1 MPGDAAPFCPRG
13 RDVSARCRAVEQL
26 DQVAVWLH
34 SASSWKKAS
43 NTPER
48 LSRQNR
54 FQMLFQLPNSAGN
67 ARHVMLC
74 TVK

>member
-1 MPGDAAPFCPRG
+1 VG
-13 RDVSARCRAVEQL
+13 ARCRAVEEL
-26 DQVAVWLH
+26 DQVCRLAAFRQQLE
-34 SASSWKKAS
+34 KAS

-54 FQMLFQLPNSAGN
+54 FHIHTLFHLPNSLGR